1 MELHLDLDRSRRVP
15 LAIQVA
21 HAVRKAI
28 AAQPIAAGTRLPATR
43 ALAQRLGVS
52 RMVVV
57 EAYEWLVAEG
67 FAEGR
72 AGSGTYVAAG
82 LSELTGPALDVV
94 DPPRRTD
101 VLPERPLRYDFRP
114 GLPALDL
121 FPRRLW
127 RAALSRAALQ
137 ARPDLLGY
145 GPVEGLPQLRRL
157 IAGYVART
165 RGLRV
170 EPQRV
175 VVTLG
180 TAQAMDLVLRALA
193 PVRAMALEDPGPEP
207 VRRLAR
213 LHGIEVI
220 AVPVDDQG
228 LHVAAL
234 PTGRRAPQVVHVVP
248 SHQYPTGTALRLER
262 RLELLHWADAH
273 DAVILEDDY
282 DSEFRFDQAPPIA
295 LAALD
300 SNERVAYLGSFSK
313 TIFPGLR
320 LGFGVFPER
329 LMERVLELKWFSD
342 RCTPVLEQLALA
354 DWLESG
360 VFERHVR
367 KMRAVYARR
376 RHALLTALE
385 HGFGDRVRVG
395 GVPAGMHV
403 LAEFDLDLTSTDLIA
418 RAAEAGIGLY
428 PVVEAARRRSG
439 TARVVLG
446 FGHLPESLILR
457 GISRLA
463 RAFAG

>member
-1 MELHLDLDRSRRVP
+1 MELHLNLDRSRRVP
-15 LAIQVA
+15 LAIQIA

-57 EAYEWLVAEG
+57 EAYEWLIAEG
-67 FAEGR
+67 FVEGR

-82 LSELTGPALDVV
+82 LRESTGPTPDAV

-157 IAGYVART
+157 IAEYVART

-180 TAQAMDLVLRALA
+180 TAQAMDLVLRALS

-213 LHGIEVI
+213 LHGVDVVR
-220 AVPVDDQG
+220 VPVDSQG
-228 LHVAAL
+228 MRVGSL
-234 PTGRRAPQVVHVVP
+234 PVGRRAPQVVHVIP
-248 SHQYPTGTALRLER
+248 SHQYPTGAALRLER
-262 RLELLHWADAH
+262 RLELLRWADEH
-273 DAVILEDDY
+273 DAVLLEDDY

-300 SNERVAYLGSFSK
+300 SSERVVYLGSFSK

-320 LGFGVFPER
+320 LGFGVLPER

-367 KMRAVYARR
+367 KMRSIYARR
-376 RHALLTALE
+376 RQTLLAALDR
-385 HGFGDRVRVG
+385 GFGERVRVG

-403 LAEFDLDLTSTDLIA
+403 LAEFDLGLSASDLIA
-418 RAAEAGIGLY
+418 RAADAGVGLY
-428 PVVEAARRRSG
+428 PVGDAARRRRG
-439 TARVVLG
+439 PGRVVLG
-446 FGHLPESLILR
+446 FGHLPEALIAR
-457 GISRLA
+457 GIARLA
-463 RAFAG
+463 RAFTG